1 MTIGRNRVR
10 VVQDAMTIQW
20 ANGKNEARLTPGAGR
35 FVSHVGFYAEVG
47 KDHEFDAAMEAAGI
61 SPMEIR
67 HPRQGGPAQVVRH
80 WNLGEQLRLFPIT
93 SGPVAPTVA
102 SSLSQRNIAAT
113 VEAGIGIRW
122 GRGEG
127 ERSKLALRGYLQI
140 GGQGAGDGGRTSTP
154 ALYPRPVQV
163 SVRSRMTDE
172 LLAALIDHVRVCE
185 IADSLIDRAKHP
197 DVVQLY
203 ELALPL
209 GAGKEEQ
216 WGKGE
221 TTTVFPLASLHPQ
234 SVDLPYLRGLWRPEP
249 IVEMA
254 LRDWP
259 DVQARAQEFSF
270 AAPAQA
276 AEEPPLQDEPAHAG
290 NGRTVY
296 SDAL

>member
-1 MTIGRNRVR
+1 MSIGRNRVR
-10 VVQDAMTIQW
+10 MVQESMTVQW
-20 ANGKNEARLTPGAGR
+20 ANGKNEGRLTPGQGR

-47 KDHEFDAAMEAAGI
+47 KDHEFDTAMEAAGI
-61 SPMEIR
+61 SQMEIR

-80 WNLGEQLRLFPIT
+80 WNLGEQIRLFPIT

-102 SSLSQRNIAAT
+102 ASLSQRNINAT

-122 GRGEG
+122 GRAEG
-127 ERSKLALRGYLQI
+127 ERSKLAMRGYLQV
-140 GGQGAGDGGRTSTP
+140 GGTV
-154 ALYPRPVQV
+154 YPRPVQI

-172 LLAALIDHVRVCE
+172 LLTALIDHVRVCE
-185 IADSLIDRAKHP
+185 LADSLVDRAKHP

-234 SVDLPYLRGLWRPEP
+234 GVDLPYLRGLWRPEH
-249 IVEMA
+249 IVETA

-259 DVQARAQEFSF
+259 DVQAWAQEFSF
-270 AAPAQA
+270 ASPTQA
-276 AEEPPLQDEPAHAG
+276 AEEASYVEESVAAG
-290 NGRTVY
+290 TNGRAAY

>member
-1 MTIGRNRVR
+1 MSIGRNRVR
-10 VVQDAMTIQW
+10 MVQDAMTIQW
-20 ANGKNEARLTPGAGR
+20 ANGKNEGRLTPGAGR

-61 SPMEIR
+61 SQMEIR
-67 HPRQGGPAQVVRH
+67 HPRQGGPAQIVRH
-80 WNLGEQLRLFPIT
+80 WNLGEQVRIFPIT

-127 ERSKLALRGYLQI
+127 ERSKLAIRGYLQI
-140 GGQGAGDGGRTSTP
+140 GGAGESKTQTP
-154 ALYPRPVQV
+154 VLYPRPVQI

-185 IADSLIDRAKHP
+185 VADGLIDRAKHP

-249 IVEMA
+249 VVEMA

-259 DVQARAQEFSF
+259 DVQAWAQEFSF
-270 AAPAQA
+270 ATPAQA
-276 AEEPPLQDEPAHAG
+276 AEEPPPHEEPANAA
-290 NGRTVY
+290 NGRPAY

>member
-20 ANGKNEARLTPGAGR
+20 ANGKNEARLTPGQGR

-47 KDHEFDAAMEAAGI
+47 KDYEFDAAMEAAAI
-61 SPMEIR
+61 SQMEIR
-67 HPRQGGPAQVVRH
+67 HPRPGGPAQVVRH
-80 WNLGEQLRLFPIT
+80 WNLGEQVRLFPIT

-102 SSLSQRNIAAT
+102 ASLSQRNIAAT

-122 GRGEG
+122 GRAEG
-127 ERSKLALRGYLQI
+127 ERSKLAIRGYLFLA
-140 GGQGAGDGGRTSTP
+140 GAGEG
-154 ALYPRPVQV
+154 AQAQLYERPVQI

-172 LLAALIDHVRVCE
+172 LLEALIDHVRICE
-185 IADSLIDRAKHP
+185 VADSLIDRSKHP
-197 DVVQLY
+197 DIVQLY

-209 GAGKEEQ
+209 GAGREEQ

-221 TTTVFPLASLHPQ
+221 TTTVFPLASLHPA
-234 SVDLPYLRGLWRPEP
+234 SVDLPYLRSLWRPEP
-249 IVEMA
+249 VVEMA

-259 DVQARAQEFSF
+259 DVQAWAQEFSF
-270 AAPAQA
+270 AVAAQPGEEPPL
-276 AEEPPLQDEPAHAG
+276 AEEPPAAA
-290 NGRTVY
+290 NGRPAY

>member
-10 VVQDAMTIQW
+10 MVQDAMTVQW
-20 ANGKNEARLTPGAGR
+20 ANGKNEGRVTPGQGR

-47 KDHEFDAAMEAAGI
+47 KDHEFDSAMEAAEI
-61 SPMEIR
+61 SQMEIR
-67 HPRQGGPAQVVRH
+67 HPRPGGPAQVVRH
-80 WNLGEQLRLFPIT
+80 WNLGEQVRIFPIT

-102 SSLSQRNIAAT
+102 ASLSQRNVAAT

-122 GRGEG
+122 GRAEG
-127 ERSKLALRGYLQI
+127 ERSKLAIRGYLMV
-140 GGQGAGDGGRTSTP
+140 GSTV
-154 ALYPRPVQV
+154 YPRAVQI

-185 IADSLIDRAKHP
+185 LADSLVDRSKHP

-234 SVDLPYLRGLWRPEP
+234 QVDLPYLRGLWRPEQV
-249 IVEMA
+249 VEMA

-259 DVQARAQEFSF
+259 DVQAWAQEFSF
-270 AAPAQA
+270 AAPAQPQEDA
-276 AEEPPLQDEPAHAG
+276 PQAEDVGAG
-290 NGRTVY
+290 ANGRYAY